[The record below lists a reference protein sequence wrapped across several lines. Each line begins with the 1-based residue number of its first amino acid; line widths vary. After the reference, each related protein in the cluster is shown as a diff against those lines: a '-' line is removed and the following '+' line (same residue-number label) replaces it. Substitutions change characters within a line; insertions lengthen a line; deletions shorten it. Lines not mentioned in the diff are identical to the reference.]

1 VFRRRASDAR
11 CGYHGLPALVTDT
24 KIRAVEQTLKGRV
37 AVVTGA
43 SSGIGEAAAWEL
55 ASRGATVVLASR
67 AAEKLEALERKI
79 SSSGGSALAVKTDV
93 SDRDSV
99 EAMVEKAAEA
109 FGSLDILVNNAGL
122 GLSGRVSELRT
133 EDLRHVFEVNTIG
146 PLNCI
151 QAALPHMRRGGRI
164 INVSSVVGRRAVP
177 KVGGYCAT
185 KFALNALS
193 DALRVEIAHR
203 GITVTSVYPGTT
215 RTAFRENSRRTRDEK
230 RGWRPKGVTPE
241 KVAKRIADAAERG
254 PRDVYV
260 TLPDRLYIMVT
271 TLLPGLTDRL
281 LSRWAKD

>member
-1 VFRRRASDAR
+1 MARA
-11 CGYHGLPALVTDT
+11 
-24 KIRAVEQTLKGRV
+24 LKGKV

-43 SSGIGEAAAWEL
+43 SSGIGEATAREL
-55 ASRGATVVLASR
+55 ASRGAAVVLAAR
-67 AAEKLEALERKI
+67 AVEKLEALQREI
-79 SSSGGSALAVKTDV
+79 SASGGRVLAVETDV

-99 EAMVEKAAEA
+99 EAMVERTVEA

-122 GLSGRVSELRT
+122 GLSGRVAELRT
-133 EDLRHVFEVNTIG
+133 EDLRHVFEVNTVG

-151 QAALPHMRRGGRI
+151 QAALPHMGRGGRI
-164 INVSSVVGRRAVP
+164 INVSSVIGKRSIP

-193 DALRVEIAHR
+193 DALRVEIADR

-215 RTAFRENSRRTRDEK
+215 RTAFRENSRRTKNEK

-241 KVAKRIADAAERG
+241 KVAKKIAEAAENG

-260 TLPDRLYIMVT
+260 TLPDKIYVAATL
-271 TLLPGLTDRL
+271 LLPGLADHALRA
-281 LSRWAKD
+281 WARD